1 MSGASWSRRYEAAP
15 VREAGITREDKEL
28 GVTVMKMKRYFAP
41 DMRQAIRRV
50 REDQGPNAVI
60 LSNRRVA
67 GGVEIIAALDY
78 DEALVNQALGA
89 YENSGSPSPT
99 DIEDVSGADASPGI
113 AQANQGASI
122 SSIREDLKAL
132 RDLMEAPLLQFGWG
146 EMRKVQP
153 LRANLLKR
161 LMTLGLDASL
171 CREIVDQVVQNGEM
185 ENGWVAALKLL
196 AGMLPVADDDILSEG
211 GVIALVGPTGVGK
224 TTTVAKLAARFALR
238 HGRRHVA
245 LITTDSYRIG
255 AHEQLRTY
263 GRILG
268 IPVQIAGDRDELAA
282 ALNHARDRKLVLVD
296 TAGISQRDMHLTE
309 KLSSLNVGEQRIRNY
324 LVLSATA
331 QSQVQNEVIR
341 SFRKAGLHR
350 CILTKID
357 EAGSLG
363 GTLATLARHGLSA
376 AYVSDG
382 QQVPDDLHPARAEKL
397 VKHAVELMQQHQQ
410 APTEDA
416 LAFNF
421 GGLVANAHV

>member
-1 MSGASWSRRYEAAP
+1 
-15 VREAGITREDKEL
+15 
-28 GVTVMKMKRYFAP
+28 MKMKRYFAP

-50 REDQGPNAVI
+50 REDQGPNSVI
-60 LSNRRVA
+60 LSNRRVP

-89 YENSGSPSPT
+89 YENNSRGEGEAAEVPSGMDKPY
-99 DIEDVSGADASPGI
+99 PGENI
-113 AQANQGASI
+113 GDPAAE
-122 SSIREDLKAL
+122 SSIQSIRNDLKAL

-161 LMTLGLDASL
+161 LMALGLDATL
-171 CREIVDQVVQNGEM
+171 CREIVDKVVESGRM
-185 ENGWVAALKLL
+185 ENGWAASLKLL
-196 AGMLPVADDDILSEG
+196 AEMLPVSDDDILSEG
-211 GVIALVGPTGVGK
+211 GVIALVGSTGVGK

-268 IPVQIAGDRDELAA
+268 IPVQTAGDKDELAA
-282 ALNHARDRKLVLVD
+282 ALNHARDRKLVLID
-296 TAGISQRDMHLTE
+296 TAGVSQRDMHLTE
-309 KLSSLNVGEQRIRNY
+309 KLSSLNTGGQEIHNY
-324 LVLSATA
+324 LVLSATSQA
-331 QSQVQNEVIR
+331 QVQSEVIR
-341 SFRKAGLHR
+341 SFQKSGLQR

-363 GTLATLARHGLSA
+363 GTLATLAHHGLPA

-382 QQVPDDLHPARAEKL
+382 QKVPDDLHPARGEKL
-397 VKHAVELMQQHQQ
+397 VKHAVELMQQRQE
-410 APTEDA
+410 ALTEDA

>member
-1 MSGASWSRRYEAAP
+1 
-15 VREAGITREDKEL
+15 
-28 GVTVMKMKRYFAP
+28 MKMKRYFAP
-41 DMRQAIRRV
+41 DMRQAIRKV

-78 DEALVNQALGA
+78 DEALINQALGA
-89 YENSGSPSPT
+89 YENNT
-99 DIEDVSGADASPGI
+99 ADPEAPGEAEATFHDGEASRPD
-113 AQANQGASI
+113 AAFSME
-122 SSIREDLKAL
+122 SIREDLKAL

-161 LMTLGLDASL
+161 LMTLGLDAVL
-171 CREIVDQVVQNGEM
+171 CREIVDKIVDCGQM
-185 ENGWVAALKLL
+185 DNGWAASLKLL
-196 AGMLPVADDDILSEG
+196 AEMLPVADDDILSEG

-268 IPVQIAGDRDELAA
+268 IPVQTAGDRDELAA
-282 ALNHARDRKLVLVD
+282 ALNHARDRKLVLID

-309 KLSSLNVGEQRIRNY
+309 KLSSLNVGEQGIRNY
-324 LVLSATA
+324 LVLSATGQA
-331 QSQVQNEVIR
+331 QVQNEVIR

-363 GTLATLARHGLSA
+363 GTLATLARHGLPA

-397 VKHAVELMQQHQQ
+397 VKHAVELMQRHQEALTQ
-410 APTEDA
+410 DA

>member
-1 MSGASWSRRYEAAP
+1 
-15 VREAGITREDKEL
+15 
-28 GVTVMKMKRYFAP
+28 MKMKRYFAP

-89 YENSGSPSPT
+89 CENAGSTTREPAVSKGEVASQGPLAGSS
-99 DIEDVSGADASPGI
+99 IE
-113 AQANQGASI
+113 
-122 SSIREDLKAL
+122 SIREDLKAL

-161 LMTLGLDASL
+161 LMTLGLDAGL
-171 CREIVDQVVQNGEM
+171 CREIVDQVVDREALD
-185 ENGWVAALKLL
+185 NGWAESLKLL
-196 AGMLPVADDDILSEG
+196 ADMLPVADDDILSEG
-211 GVIALVGPTGVGK
+211 GVIALVGSTGVGK

-268 IPVQIAGDRDELAA
+268 IPVQTAGDRDELAA
-282 ALNHARDRKLVLVD
+282 ALNHARDRKLVLID
-296 TAGISQRDMHLTE
+296 TAGVSQRDMHLTE
-309 KLSSLNVGEQRIRNY
+309 KLSSLNVGEQGIRNY

-331 QSQVQNEVIR
+331 QARVQNEVIR

-363 GTLATLARHGLSA
+363 GTLATLARHGLPA

-397 VKHAVELMQQHQQ
+397 VKHAVELMQQHQE
-410 APTEDA
+410 ALEEDA

>member
-1 MSGASWSRRYEAAP
+1 
-15 VREAGITREDKEL
+15 
-28 GVTVMKMKRYFAP
+28 MKMKRYFAP
-41 DMRQAIRRV
+41 DMRQAIRKV

-60 LSNRRVA
+60 LSNRQVT

-89 YENSGSPSPT
+89 NEKTATKAATEAYTSAYAEAG
-99 DIEDVSGADASPGI
+99 EAEGAEARGAGWDFSSHAE
-113 AQANQGASI
+113 AQAGSSSLASI
-122 SSIREDLKAL
+122 EKELKAL
-132 RDLMEAPLLQFGWG
+132 RNFMEAPLLQFGWG

-161 LMTLGLDASL
+161 LMTLGLTPDL
-171 CREIVDQVVQNGEM
+171 CREIVEQVVDQGLID
-185 ENGWVAALKLL
+185 NGWAESLKLL
-196 AGMLPVADDDILSEG
+196 AGMLPVAEDDILSDG

-245 LITTDSYRIG
+245 LVTTDSYRIG

-268 IPVQIAGDRDELAA
+268 IPVQTAGDRDELAA
-282 ALNHARDRKLVLVD
+282 VLNHAQDRKLVLID
-296 TAGISQRDMHLTE
+296 TAGVSQRDLHLTE
-309 KLSSLNVGEQRIRNY
+309 KLSSLSLGGQRIRNY
-324 LVLSATA
+324 LVLSATGQA
-331 QSQVQNEVIR
+331 QVQGEVIK

-350 CILTKID
+350 CILTKMD
-357 EAGSLG
+357 EASNLG
-363 GTLATLARHGLSA
+363 GTLAMLVQHGLPA
-376 AYVSDG
+376 AHITDG

-397 VKHAVELMQQHQQ
+397 VKHAVRLMQQQEQ
-410 APTEDA
+410 SLAEET

-421 GGLVANAHV
+421 GGLVANAHT

>member
-1 MSGASWSRRYEAAP
+1 
-15 VREAGITREDKEL
+15 
-28 GVTVMKMKRYFAP
+28 MKMKRYFAP

-60 LSNRRVA
+60 LSNRRVP

-89 YENSGSPSPT
+89 SENSTTGMDGNPPAMPEHDNSVHGRAAAVP
-99 DIEDVSGADASPGI
+99 AS
-113 AQANQGASI
+113 Q
-122 SSIREDLKAL
+122 SSIESMRSDLKAL

-146 EMRKVQP
+146 EMRKIQP

-161 LMTLGLDASL
+161 LMALGLDAVL
-171 CREIVDQVVQNGEM
+171 CRDIVDKVVESGQL
-185 ENGWVAALKLL
+185 ENGWAASLKLL
-196 AGMLPVADDDILSEG
+196 ADMLPVSDDDILSEG
-211 GVIALVGPTGVGK
+211 GIIALVGSTGVGK

-268 IPVQIAGDRDELAA
+268 IPVQTAGDKDELAA
-282 ALNHARDRKLVLVD
+282 ALNHARDRKLVLID
-296 TAGISQRDMHLTE
+296 TAGVSQRDMHLME
-309 KLSSLNVGEQRIRNY
+309 KLSSLNADGQGIQNY
-324 LVLSATA
+324 LVLSATGQA
-331 QSQVQNEVIR
+331 QVQNEVIR
-341 SFRKAGLHR
+341 SFRQAGLHR

-363 GTLATLARHGLSA
+363 GTLATLTRYGLPA
-376 AYVSDG
+376 TYVSDG

-397 VKHAVELMQQHQQ
+397 VKHAVKLMQQHQE
-410 APTEDA
+410 ALTEDA

>member
-1 MSGASWSRRYEAAP
+1 
-15 VREAGITREDKEL
+15 
-28 GVTVMKMKRYFAP
+28 MKMKRYFAP
-41 DMRQAIRRV
+41 DMRQAIRKV

-60 LSNRRVA
+60 LSNRQVT

-89 YENSGSPSPT
+89 HERATNKAAKQVYTSAYAEAEQT
-99 DIEDVSGADASPGI
+99 DE
-113 AQANQGASI
+113 AQDRSAAWGFSDHGEAQTEAESSSLESI
-122 SSIREDLKAL
+122 QKELKAL
-132 RDLMEAPLLQFGWG
+132 RNFMEAPLLQFGWG

-161 LMTLGLDASL
+161 LMTLGLAPGL
-171 CREIVDQVVQNGEM
+171 CREIVEQVVNHGLID
-185 ENGWVAALKLL
+185 NGWSESLKLL
-196 AGMLPVADDDILSEG
+196 AGMLPVAEDDILSDG

-245 LITTDSYRIG
+245 LVTTDSYRIG

-268 IPVQIAGDRDELAA
+268 IPVQTAGDRDELAA
-282 ALNHARDRKLVLVD
+282 VLNHAQDRKLVLID
-296 TAGISQRDMHLTE
+296 TAGVSQRDLHLTE
-309 KLSSLNVGEQRIRNY
+309 KLSSLSLGGQRIRNY
-324 LVLSATA
+324 LVLSATG
-331 QSQVQNEVIR
+331 QTQVQSEVIN

-350 CILTKID
+350 CILTKMD
-357 EAGSLG
+357 EASSLG
-363 GTLATLARHGLSA
+363 GTLGMLAQHGLPA
-376 AYVSDG
+376 AYIADG

-397 VKHAVELMQQHQQ
+397 VKHAVRLMQQQEQ
-410 APTEDA
+410 SLAEET

-421 GGLVANAHV
+421 GGLVANAHT

>member
-1 MSGASWSRRYEAAP
+1 
-15 VREAGITREDKEL
+15 
-28 GVTVMKMKRYFAP
+28 MKMKRYFAP
-41 DMRQAIRRV
+41 DMRQAIRKV

-60 LSNRRVA
+60 LSNRKVT

-89 YENSGSPSPT
+89 HEGGKNKAAANAYASPYAAAEGGGEVRGR
-99 DIEDVSGADASPGI
+99 EDAGWDFPGYADA
-113 AQANQGASI
+113 QADSSSLESI
-122 SSIREDLKAL
+122 QKELKAL
-132 RDLMEAPLLQFGWG
+132 RSFMEAPLLQFGWG

-161 LMTLGLDASL
+161 LMALGLAPDL
-171 CREIVDQVVQNGEM
+171 CREIVEQVVSHGQID
-185 ENGWVAALKLL
+185 NGWTESLKLL
-196 AGMLPVADDDILSEG
+196 AGMVPVADDDLLHDG

-245 LITTDSYRIG
+245 LVTTDSYRIG

-268 IPVQIAGDRDELAA
+268 IPVQTAGDRDELAA
-282 ALNHARDRKLVLVD
+282 VLNHAQDRKLVLID
-296 TAGISQRDMHLTE
+296 TAGVSQRDLHLME
-309 KLSSLNVGEQRIRNY
+309 KLSSLSLGEQRIRNY
-324 LVLSATA
+324 LVLSATG
-331 QSQVQNEVIR
+331 QTQVQNEVIK

-350 CILTKID
+350 CILTKMD
-357 EAGSLG
+357 EASNLG
-363 GTLATLARHGLSA
+363 GTLATLIQHGLAA
-376 AYVSDG
+376 AYIADG

-397 VKHAVELMQQHQQ
+397 VKHAVGLMQQKEESL
-410 APTEDA
+410 AEEA

-421 GGLVANAHV
+421 GGLVANAHT

>member
-1 MSGASWSRRYEAAP
+1 
-15 VREAGITREDKEL
+15 
-28 GVTVMKMKRYFAP
+28 MKMKRYFAP
-41 DMRQAIRRV
+41 DMRQAIRKV

-60 LSNRRVA
+60 LSNRQVT

-89 YENSGSPSPT
+89 HKAATETAASETESPSYSDPRIANKQGDT
-99 DIEDVSGADASPGI
+99 DTAWDFSDYAAAKTNASSLE
-113 AQANQGASI
+113 SI
-122 SSIREDLKAL
+122 QKELKAL
-132 RDLMEAPLLQFGWG
+132 RNFIEAPLLQFGWG

-161 LMTLGLDASL
+161 LMVLGLAPDL
-171 CREIVDQVVQNGEM
+171 CREIVEQVVDCGQID
-185 ENGWVAALKLL
+185 NGWAESLKLL
-196 AGMLPVADDDILSEG
+196 AGMVPVADDDILSEG

-245 LITTDSYRIG
+245 LVTTDSYRIG

-268 IPVQIAGDRDELAA
+268 IPVQTAGNRDELATI
-282 ALNHARDRKLVLVD
+282 LNHAQDRKLVLID
-296 TAGISQRDMHLTE
+296 TAGVSQRDLHLTE
-309 KLSSLNVGEQRIRNY
+309 KLSSLNLGEQRIRNY
-324 LVLSATA
+324 LVLSATG
-331 QSQVQNEVIR
+331 QTQVQNEVIK

-350 CILTKID
+350 CILTKMD
-357 EAGSLG
+357 EASSLG
-363 GTLATLARHGLSA
+363 GALATLIQHGLPA
-376 AYVSDG
+376 AYIGDG
-382 QQVPDDLHPARAEKL
+382 QRVPDDLHPARAEKL
-397 VKHAVELMQQHQQ
+397 VKHAVRLMQQKEETP
-410 APTEDA
+410 AEEA

>member
-1 MSGASWSRRYEAAP
+1 
-15 VREAGITREDKEL
+15 
-28 GVTVMKMKRYFAP
+28 MKMKRYFAP

-60 LSNRRVA
+60 LSNRRVT

-89 YENSGSPSPT
+89 YENGAAVPEAPAGDDRISS
-99 DIEDVSGADASPGI
+99 DRDAAQDSGAS
-113 AQANQGASI
+113 SI
-122 SSIREDLKAL
+122 ESIREDLRAL

-153 LRANLLKR
+153 LRAKLLKR
-161 LMTLGLDASL
+161 LMTLGLEAAL
-171 CREIVDQVVQNGEM
+171 CREILDKVENSGQMD
-185 ENGWVAALKLL
+185 NGWAASLKLL
-196 AGMLPVADDDILSEG
+196 AEMLPVADDDILSQG
-211 GVIALVGPTGVGK
+211 GVIALVGSTGVGK

-268 IPVQIAGDRDELAA
+268 IPVQTAGDRDELAA
-282 ALNHARDRKLVLVD
+282 ALNHARDRKLVLID
-296 TAGISQRDMHLTE
+296 TAGVSQRDMHLTE
-309 KLSSLNVGEQRIRNY
+309 KLSSLNAGAQGIRNY

-331 QSQVQNEVIR
+331 QTRVQNEVIR
-341 SFRKAGLHR
+341 SFRKAGLYR

-363 GTLATLARHGLSA
+363 GTLATLARHGLPA

-397 VKHAVELMQQHQQ
+397 VKHAVELMQQHQE
-410 APTEDA
+410 ALTEDA
-416 LAFNF
+416 LAFKF

>member
-1 MSGASWSRRYEAAP
+1 
-15 VREAGITREDKEL
+15 
-28 GVTVMKMKRYFAP
+28 MKRYFAP
-41 DMRQAIRRV
+41 DMRQAIRKV

-60 LSNRRVA
+60 LSNRQVT

-89 YENSGSPSPT
+89 HKAATEPKAAETESPSYSDPRIADKRGDT
-99 DIEDVSGADASPGI
+99 DTAWDFSDYAAAKTNASSLE
-113 AQANQGASI
+113 SI
-122 SSIREDLKAL
+122 QKELKAL
-132 RDLMEAPLLQFGWG
+132 RNFMEAPLLQFGWG

-161 LMTLGLDASL
+161 LMVLGLAPDL
-171 CREIVDQVVQNGEM
+171 CREIVEQVVDRGQID
-185 ENGWVAALKLL
+185 NGWTESLKLL
-196 AGMLPVADDDILSEG
+196 ASMVPVADDDILSEG

-245 LITTDSYRIG
+245 LVTTDSYRIG

-268 IPVQIAGDRDELAA
+268 IPVQTAGNRDELATI
-282 ALNHARDRKLVLVD
+282 LNHAQDRKLVLID
-296 TAGISQRDMHLTE
+296 TAGVSQRDLHLTE
-309 KLSSLNVGEQRIRNY
+309 KLSSLSLGEQRIRNY
-324 LVLSATA
+324 LVLSATG
-331 QSQVQNEVIR
+331 QTQVQNEVIK

-350 CILTKID
+350 CILTKMD
-357 EAGSLG
+357 EASSLG
-363 GTLATLARHGLSA
+363 GALATLIQHGLPA
-376 AYVSDG
+376 AYIGDG

-397 VKHAVELMQQHQQ
+397 VKHAVRLMQQKEETP
-410 APTEDA
+410 AEEA